1 MVRIDMS
8 HAMHMPTKEELTRR
22 LSNLCADGG
31 LWKLGACF
39 EDQLDLRPFCA
50 THYDSTWFER
60 FPLCVAYGIESK
72 SLSALL
78 ETAGIRHLKL
88 MEVGVNVKNSDDVP
102 HDDISAARKK
112 KIMFYIHCFVR

>member
-1 MVRIDMS
+1 M
-8 HAMHMPTKEELTRR
+8 
-22 LSNLCADGG
+22 
-31 LWKLGACF
+31 
-39 EDQLDLRPFCA
+39 
-50 THYDSTWFER
+50 
-60 FPLCVAYGIESK
+60 AYGIESK